1 MNRIGGLR
9 SAGFRA
15 AGVLGFAVVMMAAAP
30 GLASA
35 QTPAPA
41 APPQEDVLKF
51 SSNAPA
57 MILIQVFADKTADF
71 EAGWAGIRAALA
83 KGDAD
88 QKAVSDSMGKLFK
101 VDQPPLDTPQG
112 KGLIYVLQLDAPNT
126 TLTYNP
132 FKLIYEVLWKNG
144 AEGAVLK
151 REEADAIYEKLK
163 ASLQSVNPPWK
174 LVKIGG

>member
-15 AGVLGFAVVMMAAAP
+15 AGVLGFAVMMAAAP

-41 APPQEDVLKF
+41 APPQDDVLKF
-51 SSNAPA
+51 SSSAPA
-57 MILIQVFADKTADF
+57 MILVQVHADKTADF
-71 EAGWAGIRAALA
+71 EAGWAGIRAGLA

-88 QKAVSDSMGKLFK
+88 QKAVGDSMGKLFK

-112 KGLIYVLQLDAPNT
+112 KGVIYVLQLDSPNT

-144 AEGAVLK
+144 ADGAVLK

>member
-9 SAGFRA
+9 SAGLRA
-15 AGVLGFAVVMMAAAP
+15 VGVLGFAMVMAAMP
-30 GLASA
+30 SVASA

-41 APPQEDVLKF
+41 PQDDVLKF
-51 SSNAPA
+51 SSNAPVL
-57 MILIQVFADKTADF
+57 ILVQIHADKTADF
-71 EAGWAGIRAALA
+71 EAAWSAIRAGLA

-88 QKAVSDSMGKLFK
+88 QQALGTSMGSLFK
-101 VDQPPLDTPQG
+101 VDQPPLETPQG
-112 KGLIYVLQLDAPNT
+112 KGVIYVLNLAAPVT

-144 AEGAVLK
+144 AEGAILK
-151 REEADAIYEKLK
+151 REEADAIFEKLK

-174 LVKIGG
+174 LQKIG

>member
-1 MNRIGGLR
+1 MNRIGLR

-15 AGVLGFAVVMMAAAP
+15 AGVLGFAVLMVAAP

-41 APPQEDVLKF
+41 APPQDDVLKF

-57 MILIQVFADKTADF
+57 MILIQVHADKTADF
-71 EAGWAGIRAALA
+71 EAGWSGIRAGLA

-88 QKAVSDSMGKLFK
+88 QKAVGDSMGKLFK

-112 KGLIYVLQLDAPNT
+112 KGVIYVLQLDAPNT
-126 TLTYNP
+126 ALTYNP
-132 FKLIYEVLWKNG
+132 FKLIYEVLWLNG
-144 AEGAVLK
+144 KEGAVLK

>member
-1 MNRIGGLR
+1 MNRIGLR

-15 AGVLGFAVVMMAAAP
+15 AGVLGFAVLMVAAP

-41 APPQEDVLKF
+41 APPQDDVLKF

-57 MILIQVFADKTADF
+57 MILVQVHADKTADF
-71 EAGWAGIRAALA
+71 EAGWAGIRAGLA

-88 QKAVSDSMGKLFK
+88 QKAVGDSMGKLFK

-112 KGLIYVLQLDAPNT
+112 KGVIYVLQLDSPNT

-151 REEADAIYEKLK
+151 REEADVIYEKLK

>member
-9 SAGFRA
+9 SAGIRA
-15 AGVLGFAVVMMAAAP
+15 AGVLGFAVMMAAAP

-35 QTPAPA
+35 QTPPPA
-41 APPQEDVLKF
+41 APAQDDVLKF

-71 EAGWAGIRAALA
+71 EAGWAGIRAGLA

-88 QKAVSDSMGKLFK
+88 QKAVGESMGKLFK

-112 KGLIYVLQLDAPNT
+112 KGVIYVLQLDAPNT
-126 TLTYNP
+126 ALTYNP
-132 FKLIYEVLWKNG
+132 FKLIYEVLWLNG
-144 AEGAVLK
+144 KDGAVLK

>member
-1 MNRIGGLR
+1 MNRIGLR

-15 AGVLGFAVVMMAAAP
+15 AGVLGFAVMMVAVPA
-30 GLASA
+30 LASA

-41 APPQEDVLKF
+41 AAPQDDVLKF
-51 SSNAPA
+51 SSNTPA
-57 MILIQVFADKTADF
+57 MILIQVHADKTSDF
-71 EAGWAGIRAALA
+71 EAGWAGIRAGLA

-88 QKAVSDSMGKLFK
+88 QKAVGDSMGKLFK
-101 VDQPPLDTPQG
+101 VDQPPLDTPSG
-112 KGLIYVLQLDAPNT
+112 KGVIYVLQLDSPNT

-144 AEGAVLK
+144 APDAVLK
-151 REEADAIYEKLK
+151 REEADVIYEKLK

-174 LVKIGG
+174 LQKIGG

>member
-9 SAGFRA
+9 SAGIRA
-15 AGVLGFAVVMMAAAP
+15 AGVVGFAVMMAAVP
-30 GLASA
+30 SLASA
-35 QTPAPA
+35 QA
-41 APPQEDVLKF
+41 AAAPQEDVLKF

-57 MILIQVFADKTADF
+57 MIIIQVTADKTADF
-71 EAGWAGIRAALA
+71 EAGWAGLRAGLA

-88 QKAVSDSMGKLFK
+88 QKAVGESMGKLFK
-101 VDQPPLDTPQG
+101 VDQPPIDSPQG
-112 KGLIYVLQLDAPNT
+112 KGVLYVLQLDSPNT
-126 TLTYNP
+126 AVTYNP
-132 FKLIYEVLWKNG
+132 FKLIYEVLWLNG
-144 AEGAVLK
+144 KEGAILK

>member
-15 AGVLGFAVVMMAAAP
+15 AGVLGFAVMMAAAP

-35 QTPAPA
+35 QTPPPA
-41 APPQEDVLKF
+41 APAQDDVLKF

-71 EAGWAGIRAALA
+71 EAGWAGIRAGLA

-88 QKAVSDSMGKLFK
+88 QKAVGESMGKLFK

-112 KGLIYVLQLDAPNT
+112 KGVIYVLQLDAPNT
-126 TLTYNP
+126 ALTYNP
-132 FKLIYEVLWKNG
+132 FKLIYEVLWLNG
-144 AEGAVLK
+144 KDGAVLK
-151 REEADAIYEKLK
+151 REEEDAIYEKLK

>member
-15 AGVLGFAVVMMAAAP
+15 AGVLGFAVMMAAAP

-35 QTPAPA
+35 QTPPPA
-41 APPQEDVLKF
+41 APPQDDVLKF

-71 EAGWAGIRAALA
+71 EAGWAGIRAGLA

-88 QKAVSDSMGKLFK
+88 QKAVGESMGKLFK

-112 KGLIYVLQLDAPNT
+112 KGVIYVLQLDAPNT
-126 TLTYNP
+126 ALTYNP
-132 FKLIYEVLWKNG
+132 FKLIYESLWLNG
-144 AEGAVLK
+144 KDGAVLK